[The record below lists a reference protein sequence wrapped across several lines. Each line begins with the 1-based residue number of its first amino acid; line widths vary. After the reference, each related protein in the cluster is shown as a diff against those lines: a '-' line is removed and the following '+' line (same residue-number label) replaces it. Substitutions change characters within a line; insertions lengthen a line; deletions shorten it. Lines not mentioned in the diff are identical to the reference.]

1 MLKKTLER
9 FDQQTQVMIK
19 QCLEIAFG
27 GLKMVRRHMLHDHLD
42 KRKYGQPNYLDCAIL
57 S

>member
-27 GLKMVRRHMLHDHLD
+27 GLKMVRRHMLHDHLG
-42 KRKYGQPNYLDCAIL
+42 KRKYGQPNDLDCAIL